1 MTTSW
6 INKLTR
12 GWHNERTARGN
23 ATTSW
28 RDKMTTGQRNE
39 RTARGDAT
47 TSWRDK
53 TTRGRHNEGTTRDNA
68 TTSWH
73 DETTPGWRDERRHN
87 LEVVRLQTDS
97 VGKVAAMDSSYRV
110 YTRTIVCWR
119 QIAASQR
126 CGGPKWTDNFEA
138 SQGYASQNGTP
149 LCQGVRMPQ
158 QILASKGP
166 SDENIS
172 IVAAVNFSINNNA
185 S

>member
-1 MTTSW
+1 
-6 INKLTR
+6 
-12 GWHNERTARGN
+12 
-23 ATTSW
+23 
-28 RDKMTTGQRNE
+28 MTTGQRNE
-39 RTARGDAT
+39 RMARGDAT

-53 TTRGRHNEGTTRDNA
+53 TTRGRRNEGTTRDNA

-73 DETTPGWRDERRHN
+73 AETTPGRRDERRHN

-126 CGGPKWTDNFEA
+126 CGGPKWTDNFET

-158 QILASKGP
+158 QILASKASKSSPAMRTFP
-166 SDENIS
+166 SSRRSIS
-172 IVAAVNFSINNNA
+172 ALTIMLVKMVLMMMCGCQNSCSETFSPA
-185 S
+185 K